1 MGRDGKKKKKKPTT
15 AALACFD
22 EKTKRRALP
31 TVLNQRKQLRSTAAW
46 ASRDTQRTHRALVE
60 TRGSPRCSRRCPFL
74 RCLSPSMSSSLSKMR
89 RAPLPRCRRW
99 ARALA
104 EATREAPTW
113 EPAPRGPGTTTLMWK
128 REEKETKRERTE
140 KRSSSSSPEKKQ
152 KSSSRANERS
162 LDLLRPS
169 SLLFSLPSTISS
181 LLLFCWYKMEN
192 REREKKA
199 SGRSANERESSSPAS
214 LCCFLS
220 SFRGRF
226 SVAEIFSLKV

>member
-1 MGRDGKKKKKKPTT
+1 MEEKEEKTDKRQRS
-15 AALACFD
+15 LASI
-22 EKTKRRALP
+22 EKTKKGALP

-74 RCLSPSMSSSLSKMR
+74 RCLSLSMSSSLSKMR
-89 RAPLPRCRRW
+89 RAPPPRCRRW

-128 REEKETKRERTE
+128 REKRKRQRERTE
-140 KRSSSSSPEKKQ
+140 KRSSSSSPEKKNR
-152 KSSSRANERS
+152 SDRAKPTNGLS
-162 LDLLRPS
+162 TFFRPS
-169 SLLFSLPSTISS
+169 SLLFSLPSFYFVGIRWKT
-181 LLLFCWYKMEN
+181 E
-192 REREKKA
+192 REREE
-199 SGRSANERESSSPAS
+199 GLRSLGERAREQLPAS